1 MYEQV
6 LDALRRQARL
16 LHELASTKADKDRI
30 IREYAECV
38 LRNRAKLILT
48 RMSQTSDPQKR
59 RRIGRTHAGGGR
71 YSPMR
76 AVA

>member
-30 IREYAECV
+30 AKQHAECV
-38 LRNRAKLILT
+38 LRNRAKLIMA
-48 RMSQTSDPQKR
+48 RMSQTKDPQKQ
-59 RRIGRTHAGGGR
+59 RRIYATALIGL
-71 YSPMR
+71 
-76 AVA
+76 

>member
-30 IREYAECV
+30 AREYAECV
-38 LRNRAKLILT
+38 LRNRAKLIMA
-48 RMSQTSDPQKR
+48 RMSQANDPQKQ
-59 RRIGRTHAGGGR
+59 RRIYATALIGL
-71 YSPMR
+71 
-76 AVA
+76 